1 MTQHS
6 HWLNQWHS
14 VSVVQFIQ
22 KIMAGGC
29 PVVVAQK
36 QSIGCTNQVSRIWFT
51 TAASHY
57 IILYVCLITF
67 KFVSFQCEARRSRLW
82 MLNSALWKLWMCFRG
97 KYESSCCIRNN
108 AFGKSSKQQI
118 IYAAIAY
125 EDILLPAT
133 WLGSLLHTINTSILC
148 HEIVPKSACAL
159 SYHSYWPYKND
170 GCHRC
175 WNWKELEIQLL
186 WSLSGI
192 QTLPRM
198 LLCTVGAK
206 KTFNHLNAVTIIYG
220 VIKLP
225 VIAATIYNYM
235 LTTSLCAFRAKL
247 KSLTSSE
254 GRRLLVK

>member
-1 MTQHS
+1 MYTCMSMHRLSCMSWLEASQFVQGSYCQSYVTQHS

-82 MLNSALWKLWMCFRG
+82 MLNSVLWKLWMCFRG

-108 AFGKSSKQQI
+108 AFGKSSKQQF

-133 WLGSLLHTINTSILC
+133 WLVSSTAHHKYQYSYSAMKSYPSLHVHFHITVIDHIKMMDVTDA
-148 HEIVPKSACAL
+148 EIE
-159 SYHSYWPYKND
+159 KN
-170 GCHRC
+170 
-175 WNWKELEIQLL
+175 
-186 WSLSGI
+186 
-192 QTLPRM
+192 
-198 LLCTVGAK
+198 
-206 KTFNHLNAVTIIYG
+206 
-220 VIKLP
+220 
-225 VIAATIYNYM
+225 
-235 LTTSLCAFRAKL
+235 
-247 KSLTSSE
+247 
-254 GRRLLVK
+254 